1 MDDDDDE
8 GLAWGG
14 DDVACALG
22 VEGADVSSGGLILKR
37 ILGVEVGVLSAVEG
51 VVVVGASLLD
61 KLSVNLGNFFLVDDD
76 DEEDCCCCC
85 CCDGSCPAE
94 SDANEMGVSVLVLLL
109 KVGVV
114 VVGVV
119 VGVDVV
125 GVETVVVVMV
135 LVVVAVVVTG
145 GDPNSSTLDCLRLY
159 CPPAKLANMDPDVDR
174 EG

>member
-1 MDDDDDE
+1 M
-8 GLAWGG
+8 
-14 DDVACALG
+14 
-22 VEGADVSSGGLILKR
+22 EGADVSSGGLILKR

-51 VVVVGASLLD
+51 VVVIGASLLD

-76 DEEDCCCCC
+76 DEEDC

-114 VVGVV
+114 VGVV

-125 GVETVVVVMV
+125 GVVAVVVVMV